1 MPVQLIEDIL
11 LEFEGDDLSQYGL
24 FPLFAW
30 YLTDVIHLTEY
41 FEQVTVKRKRNHK
54 KPKVRRTPKYND
66 VQMCIGLTGII
77 VLGIN
82 RFRKINNLLSGEGKL
97 AELLGLPGWFD
108 QSTAHSYLNEFHKS
122 HVKQLDHV
130 NTQLLQTHGES
141 TRQDFLVVDIDSQTH
156 TLESRKRQG
165 AVVGRNRKKPG
176 KPCYQ
181 WNVAFVRGEAV
192 SQRLM
197 AGNTQGRSILKWL
210 IEDVTEKLGKSVR
223 IVRLDGGY
231 LSGEILDYIVD
242 RQLQI
247 CMAACYD

>member
-1 MPVQLIEDIL
+1 MPISPIEDIQL
-11 LEFEGDDLSQYGL
+11 LFEGDDLSQYGL

-30 YLTDVIHLTEY
+30 YLTDVIHLPEY
-41 FEQVTVKRKRNHK
+41 FEQVTIKRKRNHK
-54 KPKVRRTPKYND
+54 KPKVRRTPRYND
-66 VQMCIGLTGII
+66 VQMCMGLTGII

-108 QSTAHSYLNEFHKS
+108 QSTAHSYLNEFHKP
-122 HVKQLDHV
+122 HVQQFSSI
-130 NTQLLQTHGES
+130 NTKLLQTHGES

-165 AVVGRNRKKPG
+165 AVVGKNRKKPG

-197 AGNTQGRSILKWL
+197 AGNTTGRSILKWL
-210 IEDVTEKLGKSVR
+210 IEDVTEKTSRIISHKSVSC
-223 IVRLDGGY
+223 I
-231 LSGEILDYIVD
+231 
-242 RQLQI
+242 
-247 CMAACYD
+247 